1 MVARSSEV
9 RPSAVRH
16 SASPGAG
23 GRRRRGAGRLAG
35 LGLGGAA
42 LLVLLTGCD
51 VGKTF
56 GGFGW
61 PQGGITPESHR
72 MYDLWIASCIAALA
86 VGVFVWG
93 LIFWCVIRYRK
104 RGNALPVQTR
114 YNLPMEFLYTIAPIL
129 VVSVLF
135 YYTAVVQTDVVK
147 ETKNPDVTVEVVAFK
162 WNWQFN
168 YRDGQGRDANTVAS
182 VLGTSEVIPVLVLPS
197 GKSIRFEE
205 QSRDVIHSFWVPELL
220 FKRDVMP
227 GSIRNTFEVSSIDQ
241 EGHFVGR
248 CAELCGSYHA
258 FMNFELRVVSP
269 EKYEQFLAAK
279 KAGKSTQEA
288 LQAIGED
295 PYATETKPFK
305 TRRNTA
311 NFNPSDA
318 TAGAG
323 S

>member
-16 SASPGAG
+16 SASSGAG
-23 GRRRRGAGRLAG
+23 GGRRRGAGRLAG

-93 LIFWCVIRYRK
+93 LIFWCVIRHRK
-104 RGNALPVQTR
+104 RGNELPVQTR

-147 ETKNPDVTVEVVAFK
+147 ESKNPDVTVEVVAFK

-241 EGHFVGR
+241 EGSFVGR

-258 FMNFELRVVSP
+258 FMNFELRVVSAD
-269 EKYEQFLAAK
+269 KYEQFLAAK

-288 LQAIGED
+288 LSAIGEN
-295 PYATETKPFK
+295 PYATETVPFK

>member
-1 MVARSSEV
+1 M
-9 RPSAVRH
+9 
-16 SASPGAG
+16 
-23 GRRRRGAGRLAG
+23 
-35 LGLGGAA
+35 
-42 LLVLLTGCD
+42 VLLTGCN

-61 PQGGITPESHR
+61 PEGGISAESHR

-129 VVSVLF
+129 IVSVLF
-135 YYTAVVQTDVVK
+135 YYTAVVQTDVNK
-147 ETKNPDVTVEVVAFK
+147 ESKNPDVTVEVVAFK

-182 VLGTSEVIPVLVLPS
+182 VLGTSEVIPVLVLPT

-205 QSRDVIHSFWVPELL
+205 QSRDVVHSFWVPELL

-227 GSIRNTFEVSSIDQ
+227 GNIRNTFEVSRLDQ
-241 EGHFVGR
+241 EGAFVGR

-269 EKYEQFLAAK
+269 EKYDQFLAAK

-288 LQAIGED
+288 LKAIGE
-295 PYATETKPFK
+295 PEYATQTKPYN
-305 TRRNTA
+305 TRRDKN

-318 TAGAG
+318 SAGTG

>member
-9 RPSAVRH
+9 RSSAVRH

-23 GRRRRGAGRLAG
+23 GHRRRGAGRLAG

-42 LLVLLTGCD
+42 LLMLLTGCD

-56 GGFGW
+56 AGFGW

-86 VGVFVWG
+86 VGIFVWG

-104 RGNALPVQTR
+104 RGNTLPVQTR
-114 YNLPMEFLYTIAPIL
+114 YNMPMEFLYTIAPIL
-129 VVSVLF
+129 IVSVLF
-135 YYTAVVQTDVVK
+135 YYTAIVQTGVDK
-147 ETKNPDVTVEVVAFK
+147 TTKNPDVTVEVVAFK

-182 VLGTSEVIPVLVLPS
+182 VLGTSEVIPILVLPT

-205 QSRDVIHSFWVPELL
+205 QSRDVVHSFWVPELL
-220 FKRDVMP
+220 FKRDVFP
-227 GSIRNTFEVSSIDQ
+227 GSIRNVFEVTSLDQ
-241 EGHFVGR
+241 EGAYVGR
-248 CAELCGSYHA
+248 CAELCGTYHA

-269 EKYEQFLAAK
+269 AKYEQFLAAK

-288 LQAIGED
+288 LTAIGEK
-295 PYATETKPFK
+295 PTAETTKPFD
-305 TRRNTA
+305 TRRDKN
-311 NFNPSDA
+311 NFNPSGA
-318 TAGAG
+318 NAGAG

>member
-9 RPSAVRH
+9 RPTAVRH
-16 SASPGAG
+16 SASPGVG
-23 GRRRRGAGRLAG
+23 GRRGRGAGRLAG
-35 LGLGGAA
+35 LGLGGVA

-51 VGKTF
+51 VGQAF
-56 GGFGW
+56 DGFGW
-61 PQGGITPESHR
+61 PQGGISPESKR

-93 LIFWCVIRYRK
+93 LIFWCVVRYRK

-129 VVSVLF
+129 IVSVLF
-135 YYTAVVQTDVVK
+135 YYTAIVQTDVDK
-147 ETKNPDVTVEVVAFK
+147 LSKNPDVTVEVVAFK

-168 YRDGQGRDANTVAS
+168 YRDGQGTEARTTAS
-182 VLGTSEVIPVLVLPS
+182 TLGTSEVIPVLVLPTNR
-197 GKSIRFEE
+197 SIRFEE
-205 QSRDVIHSFWVPELL
+205 TSRDVIHSFWVPELL

-227 GSIRNTFEVSSIDQ
+227 GKIRNVFEVSSLDA
-241 EGHFVGR
+241 EGAYVGR

-269 EKYEQFLAAK
+269 EKYDQFLAAK
-279 KAGKSTQEA
+279 QGGKSTQDA
-288 LQAIGED
+288 LAEIGEQ
-295 PYATETKPFK
+295 PYAQTTQPFD
-305 TRRNTA
+305 TRRTQD
-311 NFNPSDA
+311 NFNPDKVPA
-318 TAGAG
+318 RTG